1 MEQKLIFDRF
11 KPYMSKTNAEKLSKH
26 IIDYCNIYAEENN
39 AFFLLDDILT
49 TKVEY
54 LETLFKKNDY
64 LKNGIRKKKIKAD
77 NLCNLLEHEI
87 DPEKFK
93 HIIEKRQL
101 EELRKSQ
108 QESSNA
114 FTCKKCGAKRSR
126 VTERQ
131 TRAGDEPATIYI
143 TCLECENVVRF

>member
-64 LKNGIRKKKIKAD
+64 LKNGIRKKNIKAD

-93 HIIEKRQL
+93 HQH
-101 EELRKSQ
+101 
-108 QESSNA
+108 
-114 FTCKKCGAKRSR
+114 
-126 VTERQ
+126 
-131 TRAGDEPATIYI
+131 
-143 TCLECENVVRF
+143 

>member
-1 MEQKLIFDRF
+1 MDTTNMIKNF
-11 KPYMSKTNAEKLSKH
+11 KPYMTKSNAEKLTEH
-26 IIDYCNIYAEENN
+26 IMSHCSDYAEENN
-39 AFFLLDDILT
+39 AIFMLEGIIN
-49 TKVEY
+49 TKVDY
-54 LETLFKKNDY
+54 LLSLFKKNDY
-64 LKNGIRKKKIKAD
+64 LKNAIKKKEIKVT
-77 NLCNLLEHEI
+77 NLCNLSEQEL

-93 HIIEKRQL
+93 SIIERRQI

-114 FTCKKCGAKRSR
+114 FTCKKCGAKKSR